1 MEYSYSKIF
10 ACRQEDRISSLETIN
25 HVQAYDVPGEAFWH
39 GHKWAMEILVSE
51 VGGQKMGYDRTI
63 LDVIV
68 NDTLLSAILDRLPKV
83 VIIGALKRITA
94 GISTAIKVG
103 EK

>member
-1 MEYSYSKIF
+1 M
-10 ACRQEDRISSLETIN
+10 RQSISLETIN
-25 HVQAYDVPGEAFWH
+25 HAQAYDVPDEAFWH
-39 GHKWAMEILVSE
+39 GHKWAMEILVSKM
-51 VGGQKMGYDRTI
+51 GGQKMGYDQTI

-68 NDTLLSAILDRLPKV
+68 DDTLLSAILDRSPEV
-83 VIIGALKRITA
+83 ADIRAPKRITA